1 MQERSDSDSEQWA
14 EDDGPGEVVGRL
26 APSPTGAL
34 HLGNARSFLL
44 AWLSVRSR
52 NGALLCRIEDLDGP
66 RIKAE
71 AIQDAL
77 EDLAWLGLDFDGEP
91 RLQSPNLDRYS
102 LALEHLK
109 SRGLIYPC
117 TCTRSE
123 IERSQSAPQEG
134 LDHGLVYPGT
144 CRDRYESGE
153 QARVEAGREPAWRFR
168 LPADAVVSFQ
178 DGLHGQVEI
187 DVATDCGDFV
197 VAKKDGQ
204 PAYQLAV
211 VVDDGDSCINEVL
224 RGDDLLSSTARQ
236 ILLYRAL
243 GFPEPRWIHVPLVLG
258 PDGRRL
264 AKRHGDTRLSY
275 FRQLGVRPEAI
286 TGFLAHSAG
295 LIDRPRDLSPEDLLD
310 FYDLARITPEPFTLD
325 HSPW

>member
-1 MQERSDSDSEQWA
+1 MDLQTES
-14 EDDGPGEVVGRL
+14 EVVGRL

-44 AWLSVRSR
+44 AWLSVRIR
-52 NGALLCRIEDLDGP
+52 HGALLCRIEDLDGP
-66 RIKAE
+66 RIKPE
-71 AIQDAL
+71 SIQEAL
-77 EDLAWLGLDFDGEP
+77 EDLEWLGLDYDGEP
-91 RLQSPNLDRYS
+91 RLQSPGLDRYN
-102 LALEHLK
+102 LALAHLESK
-109 SRGLIYPC
+109 GLIYPC
-117 TCTRSE
+117 ICTRSE
-123 IERSQSAPQEG
+123 IERAQSAPQES

-153 QARVEAGREPAWRFR
+153 QAKAESGIDPAWRFR
-168 LPADAVVSFQ
+168 LPDDALISFE
-178 DGLHGQVEI
+178 DGMHGLVEI

-224 RGDDLLSSTARQ
+224 RGDDLLSSTSRQ

-264 AKRHGDTRLSY
+264 AKRHGDTRLSQY
-275 FRQLGVRPEAI
+275 RRRGIRPGEILGY
-286 TGFLAHSAG
+286 LAFSAG
-295 LIDRPRDLSPEDLLD
+295 LLDSPRELSAIDLLD
-310 FYDLARITPEPFTLD
+310 FYDLAKLTKTPFTLTD
-325 HSPW
+325 PPW

>member
-1 MQERSDSDSEQWA
+1 MDPEA
-14 EDDGPGEVVGRL
+14 LDDAASEVVGRL

-66 RIKAE
+66 RIKPESIQE
-71 AIQDAL
+71 AID
-77 EDLAWLGLDFDGEP
+77 DLAWLGLDFDGEAQ
-91 RLQSPNLDRYS
+91 LQSAKLGRYA

-109 SRGLIYPC
+109 SKGLVYPC

-123 IERSQSAPQEG
+123 IERAQSAPQES
-134 LDHGLVYPGT
+134 LDHGMVYPGT
-144 CRDRYESGE
+144 CWGRYESGE
-153 QARVEAGREPAWRFR
+153 QARVESGREPAWRFR
-168 LPADAVVSFQ
+168 LPEDAVVVFQ
-178 DGLHGQVEI
+178 DGMHGRVEI
-187 DVATDCGDFV
+187 DVARDCGDFV

-224 RGDDLLSSTARQ
+224 RGDDLLSSTSRQ
-236 ILLYRAL
+236 VLLYRAL

-258 PDGRRL
+258 ADGRRL
-264 AKRHGDTRLSY
+264 AKRHGDTRLSQY
-275 FRQLGVRPEAI
+275 RRRGIRSAEML
-286 TGFLAHSAG
+286 GFLAHSAG
-295 LIDRPRDLSPEDLLD
+295 LLDEPRDLSAEDLLD
-310 FYDLARITPEPFTLD
+310 FYDLTQVHSRPFTLTTP
-325 HSPW
+325 PW